1 VEDDGDHIRLT
12 VPATAAAAR
21 ITRVGAAGLAT
32 RAGFTYREVEQM
44 RLAVN
49 EATALLSLPGPN
61 AGAGNATGP
70 GAGDRLVVVYSMGR
84 DSLDVEVV
92 RVAADNRPAP
102 PAPVPELAAL
112 LLDACVDGWEVS
124 STEGRVVLH
133 MRRTRYEEDDDHY
146 DGDGDG

>member
-1 VEDDGDHIRLT
+1 MEDDADRIRLT

-49 EATALLSLPGPN
+49 EATALL
-61 AGAGNATGP
+61 AGRPDGTG
-70 GAGDRLVVVYSMGR
+70 RLVVVYAVRR
-84 DSLDVEVV
+84 DGLDVEVH
-92 RVAADNRPAP
+92 REGGDNGDGDRGDV
-102 PAPVPELAAL
+102 PVPELAAL

-124 STEGRVVLH
+124 GAEGRVALH
-133 MRRTRYEEDDDHY
+133 KRHSHYEDDDDPHFEH
-146 DGDGDG
+146 DDTP